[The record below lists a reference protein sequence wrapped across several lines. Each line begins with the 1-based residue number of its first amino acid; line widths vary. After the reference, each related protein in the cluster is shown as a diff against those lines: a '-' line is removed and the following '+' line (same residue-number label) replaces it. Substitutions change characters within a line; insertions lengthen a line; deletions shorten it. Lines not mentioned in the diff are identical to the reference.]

1 MKDSKDK
8 IDKFIS
14 ENKKYEIK
22 SIIDMSNRKTHFS
35 WSDFEEGTIT
45 PKTWGNA
52 IENYVL
58 EPINKRQY
66 ELQNKEYILNKLEGE
81 DESDSKLNTDA
92 GSEQVENKE
101 NTSLE
106 GEEESDSKLNTGG
119 VDEFEDEEDTHIE
132 NNNEENKRNEED
144 ENDEEE
150 LPEVDVNDANWTK
163 IDKAMGLASAFSI
176 IGFAYEPVRNIY
188 YSILNPIFGSML
200 ELMPFYLVILIIAFV
215 TTVWS
220 TYVKDYYIDSS
231 ANDFKKHVINFRD
244 DGSLFAAPEGMSNK
258 EEDRLLKLQHAMIK
272 SQVKPFVWIL
282 SITIPSLLW
291 IFTEASIVGVG
302 ETIIFPFIGTTTWG
316 GGLFITF
323 QAYIIWYILISV
335 VSSQII
341 KRILVLIDY
350 YYSI

>member
-66 ELQNKEYILNKLEGE
+66 ELQNKEYILSKLE
-81 DESDSKLNTDA
+81 DEEKSDSKPHTEN
-92 GSEQVENKE
+92 EKVEHKDD
-101 NTSLE
+101 TSLE
-106 GEEESDSKLNTGG
+106 TGDEKLDEESSTEKIDKL
-119 VDEFEDEEDTHIE
+119 DDEEDNLIE
-132 NNNEENKRNEED
+132 DNNENDEINEENEKDNEV
-144 ENDEEE
+144 E

-163 IDKAMGLASAFSI
+163 IDKAMGLATAFSI

-188 YSILNPIFGSML
+188 YNILNPIFGSML

-231 ANDFKKHVINFRD
+231 ANDFKKHVINFRE

-302 ETIIFPFIGTTTWG
+302 ETIIFPLIGTTTWG

-341 KRILVLIDY
+341 KRIFVIMDY